1 MSQAGVCT
9 AKLFIPHKKN
19 EDVSLLV
26 GDGSVIPVS
35 QLSKAG
41 QQQRM
46 KAFVERSCSFS
57 AESKAGMLQKKGS
70 LELSADHM
78 GADAKILASAFSGSL
93 TPPPFTTITPFKECK
108 MEATTSSA
116 LQQEHE
122 DKQKE
127 HKACSS
133 VKRNWGKSREQK
145 DLVDTPQGSDVVER
159 RHKQWLFLL

>member
-1 MSQAGVCT
+1 MYVQ

-93 TPPPFTTITPFKECK
+93 TPPPFTNHH
-108 MEATTSSA
+108 S
-116 LQQEHE
+116 L
-122 DKQKE
+122 
-127 HKACSS
+127 
-133 VKRNWGKSREQK
+133 
-145 DLVDTPQGSDVVER
+145 
-159 RHKQWLFLL
+159 